1 MILDVK
7 FPFRDAAAIIYLTVD
22 RRLLLSNMIVPLAGW
37 PYRVDFMHII
47 NKDREDIATAIVQW
61 VINRPR
67 VWWNFPWG
75 WPIAVQASLM
85 NCTQRLFL
93 SDHVGRVPI
102 GIHAVQTVIAC
113 AGLAGLVR
121 LA

>member
-7 FPFRDAAAIIYLTVD
+7 FPFRNAAAIIYLTVD

-37 PYRVDFMHII
+37 PYCVDFMHII
-47 NKDREDIATAIVQW
+47 NKDGEHVATTIVQR

-67 VWWNFPWG
+67 VRWNFPGG
-75 WPIAVQASLM
+75 WPIAVQAGLM

-93 SDHVGRVPI
+93 SNHVGRVPI